1 MDLPLLFLSIGKL
14 IVNLRIDWI
23 RGHGKV
29 VGKGEGQIGK
39 KSVSGNPK
47 RLAKKLKV
55 FEFVIQKNSMPNFK
69 WNR

>member
-14 IVNLRIDWI
+14 VVDLQIDWI
-23 RGHGKV
+23 EGHGKV
-29 VGKGEGQIGK
+29 VGKGEDQIGK

-55 FEFVIQKNSMPNFK
+55 FEFVIQKNNMPNFK